1 MSHEVAAADAGMH
14 AERSALVQAAQR
26 GGAAVWYSTE
36 DAAYIAAFPSEPT
49 ISGIG
54 DTPGL
59 ALVELLIATRMGL
72 ESARA
77 DLDTLRNGVVW
88 LGAELD
94 RARRWGALW
103 KRAAKGQWNRAEWWR
118 WRHGDVRRAARLL
131 VVAWRQ
137 AKKNEATA
145 RSMGWE
151 LYGLL
156 KDWQTCEEMREPG
169 DKPCGVCQI
178 CRALVAWKAAYG
190 SPQNDPATE

>member
-1 MSHEVAAADAGMH
+1 MSHEVAEADQNLREIARLR
-14 AERSALVQAAQR
+14 AEL
-26 GGAAVWYSTE
+26 
-36 DAAYIAAFPSEPT
+36 DATS
-49 ISGIG
+49 
-54 DTPGL
+54 
-59 ALVELLIATRMGL
+59 
-72 ESARA
+72 A

-94 RARRWGALW
+94 RAKRWGALW
-103 KRAAKGQWNRAEWWR
+103 KRAAKRGAREWRDLAAAYADMRAENAA
-118 WRHGDVRRAARLL
+118 VRRAARLL
-131 VVAWRQ
+131 VGAWRQ
-137 AKKNEATA
+137 ERKNEATA

-190 SPQNDPATE
+190 SPQNDAATE

>member
-1 MSHEVAAADAGMH
+1 MSHEVAETDQNLREIERLRAELAA
-14 AERSALVQAAQR
+14 
-26 GGAAVWYSTE
+26 T
-36 DAAYIAAFPSEPT
+36 
-49 ISGIG
+49 
-54 DTPGL
+54 
-59 ALVELLIATRMGL
+59 
-72 ESARA
+72 RA
-77 DLDTLRNGVVW
+77 DLDTLRNGVAW
-88 LGAELD
+88 LGSELD
-94 RARRWGALW
+94 RVKAWAGLW

-137 AKKNEATA
+137 AEKNEATA

-190 SPQNDPATE
+190 SPQNDAATE